1 MAFASFGFDEETP
14 QVLKDASRS
23 LSSNRKLG
31 SNYFKATGLEVNTYL
46 KEKKH
51 WSDNELDIF
60 ELGLYVALE
69 MTKQSALDALKGML
83 KFP

>member
-1 MAFASFGFDEETP
+1 MTFASFGLDEETP
-14 QVLKDASRS
+14 QVLKDAARS
-23 LSSNRKLG
+23 LNSNRKKG
-31 SNYFKATGLEVNTYL
+31 SNYFKAAGLEINNYL
-46 KEKKH
+46 KDSKH
-51 WSDNELDIF
+51 WSDNELDVF